1 MLFIQQRTINKAYLE
16 GTWGQE
22 RQAREGPCACDF
34 HGKYSLVMVKY
45 EAMLK
50 GEIEGRGRSRAVGV
64 QAYPTKTHIVKPITR
79 IIVS

>member
-1 MLFIQQRTINKAYLE
+1 
-16 GTWGQE
+16 
-22 RQAREGPCACDF
+22 
-34 HGKYSLVMVKY
+34 MVKY

-64 QAYPTKTHIVKPITR
+64 QAYPAKTRIVKPVTR